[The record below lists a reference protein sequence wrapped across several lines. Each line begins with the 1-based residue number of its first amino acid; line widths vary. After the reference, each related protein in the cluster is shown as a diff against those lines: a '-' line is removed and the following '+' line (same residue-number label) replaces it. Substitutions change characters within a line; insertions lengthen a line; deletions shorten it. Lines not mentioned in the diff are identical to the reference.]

1 MVMTDEKKPKKIY
14 ILDTNV
20 LIQDPMAMFTFKG
33 ELVGI
38 PTIVIEECDRLK
50 KEGTDRGRNARE
62 AVRQLDELRE
72 KGSLSNGVTL
82 EDGTVIQALLPSMKA
97 ATIPFSLDKEDN
109 QILQIAFD
117 LKEQGYDVQ
126 FVSKDLNA
134 RVKADALN
142 ITAQDYLT
150 TYVSEEEF
158 YKGWIRISLPLDQ
171 LRSENPI
178 VLSDI
183 TKKYEL
189 ADNEFILLENV
200 DDPKDYRI
208 FRYQSG
214 KELIEVVDPTL
225 PWPLY
230 TRNAQQAMAFH
241 LMLDPDVQLITLL
254 GPAGTGKTFLTLVAG
269 LYQIL
274 IQMNYE
280 KMLIARPIVPLGK
293 DIGYVPGTIEEKLHA
308 WMLPIYDNME
318 FIIHEVNTHSQQ
330 TEREMGYGRRKGK
343 GRKHQRDIVSSS
355 LLPLDELIYQGKVSL
370 EAITYMRGRSLPYQ
384 FVLIDEAQNLTPH
397 EIKTLVSRA
406 GEGSKI
412 ILAGD
417 PYQIDTQYLDFSSN
431 GLVYTSEKFKGQ
443 KLFGSVF
450 LETSVRSELSKLAGE
465 LL

>member
-1 MVMTDEKKPKKIY
+1 MVMTAENKSKKIY

-20 LIQDPMAMFTFKG
+20 LIQDPMAIFAFKG
-33 ELVGI
+33 AWVGI

-62 AVRQLDELRE
+62 AVRQLDELRH
-72 KGSLSNGVTL
+72 KGSLSKGVTL
-82 EDGTVIQALLPSMKA
+82 EDGTVIQVLLPSAKSA
-97 ATIPFSLDKEDN
+97 AIPFSLDKEDN

-126 FVSKDLNA
+126 FISKDLNA
-134 RVKADALN
+134 RVKADALH
-142 ITAQDYLT
+142 ITTDDYLSK
-150 TYVSEEEF
+150 YVSEEEF
-158 YKGWIRISLPLDQ
+158 YKGWIRVSVSADK
-171 LRSENPI
+171 LRSEHP
-178 VLSDI
+178 VDFSEI

-189 ADNEFILLENV
+189 ADNEFVLIENA
-200 DDPKDYRI
+200 DDANDFRI
-208 FRYQSG
+208 FRYRVG
-214 KELIEVVDPTL
+214 DGLKEVLDPSL
-225 PWPLY
+225 PWPLH
-230 TRNAQQAMAFH
+230 TRNAQQAMAFN

-274 IQMNYE
+274 LQATYE
-280 KMLIARPIVPLGK
+280 KMMIARPIMPLGK

-318 FIIHEVNTHSQQ
+318 FIIHEVNTHTQFA
-330 TEREMGYGRRKGK
+330 EREISYGRRKGK

-355 LLPLDELIYQGKVSL
+355 LVPLDELIYQGKVSL

-417 PYQIDTQYLDFSSN
+417 PYQIDTPYLDFSSN

-450 LETSVRSELSKLAGE
+450 LEISERSELSKLAGK

>member
-1 MVMTDEKKPKKIY
+1 MVMTGEKKFKKIY

-20 LIQDPMAMFTFKG
+20 LIQDPMAIFAFKG
-33 ELVGI
+33 AWVGI

-62 AVRQLDELRE
+62 AVRQLDELRH
-72 KGSLSNGVTL
+72 KGSLNDGITL
-82 EDGTVIQALLPSMKA
+82 EDGTVIQVLLPSQKA

-126 FVSKDLNA
+126 FISKDLNA
-134 RVKADALN
+134 RVKADALH
-142 ITAQDYLT
+142 ISSQDYLSK
-150 TYVSEEEF
+150 YVSEEEF
-158 YKGWIRISLPLDQ
+158 YKGWIRIPMSADK
-171 LRSENPI
+171 LRSENP
-178 VLSDI
+178 VDLSEI

-189 ADNEFILLENV
+189 ADNEFVLLQNA
-200 DDPKDYRI
+200 DDVNDFRI
-208 FRYQSG
+208 FRYRTNDGLQEIG
-214 KELIEVVDPTL
+214 EPTL
-225 PWPLY
+225 PWPLH
-230 TRNAQQAMAFH
+230 TRNAQQAMAFN

-274 IQMNYE
+274 IQGTYE
-280 KMLIARPIVPLGK
+280 KMLIARPIMPLGK

-318 FIIHEVNTHSQQ
+318 FIIHEVNTHTQFA
-330 TEREMGYGRRKGK
+330 EREISYGRRKGK

-355 LLPLDELIYQGKVSL
+355 LVPLDELIYQGKVSL

-406 GEGSKI
+406 GDGTKI

-417 PYQIDTQYLDFSSN
+417 PYQIDTPYLDFSSN

-450 LETSVRSELSKLAGE
+450 LEISERSELSKLAGK

>member
-1 MVMTDEKKPKKIY
+1 MVTTTEKKQKKIY

-33 ELVGI
+33 AWVGI

-62 AVRQLDELRE
+62 AVRQLDMLRE
-72 KGSLSNGVTL
+72 KGSLSKGITL
-82 EDGTVIQALLPSMKA
+82 EDGSIIQVLLPSTTSSK
-97 ATIPFSLDKEDN
+97 IPFSLDKKDN
-109 QILQIAFD
+109 AILQIAYD

-142 ITAQDYLT
+142 ITSQDYLSD
-150 TYVSEEEF
+150 YVSEEEF
-158 YKGWIRISLPLDQ
+158 YKGWIRIPVSAEQ
-171 LRSENPI
+171 LRAEKPVALMDVS
-178 VLSDI
+178 
-183 TKKYEL
+183 KKYEL
-189 ADNEFILLENV
+189 SDNEFVLLENAA
-200 DDPKDYRI
+200 DPKDFRI
-208 FRYQSG
+208 FRYHRNSEL
-214 KELIEVVDPTL
+214 KEVTEPTM
-225 PWPLY
+225 PWPLH
-230 TRNAQQAMAFH
+230 TRNPQQAMALD

-254 GPAGTGKTFLTLVAG
+254 GPAGTGKTFLTLLAG

-280 KMLIARPIVPLGK
+280 KMLIARPIMPLGK

-318 FIIHEVNTHSQQ
+318 FIIHEVNTHSQFA
-330 TEREMGYGRRKGK
+330 EREMNYGRRKGK
-343 GRKHQRDIVSSS
+343 GRKQHREIVNSA
-355 LLPLDELIYQGKVSL
+355 LVPLDELIYQGKVSL
-370 EAITYMRGRSLPYQ
+370 EAITYMRGRSIPYQ
-384 FVLIDEAQNLTPH
+384 FVLIDEAQNLTAH

-417 PYQIDTQYLDFSSN
+417 PYQIDTPYLDFSNN
-431 GLVYTSEKFKGQ
+431 GLVYTSEKFRGQ
-443 KLFGSVF
+443 KIFGSVF
-450 LETSVRSELSKLAGE
+450 LEISERSELSKLAGE